1 MRLLMVHPG
10 ASFSTADVYNG
21 YLGALTRQGHTIH
34 EYRLDERL
42 EVAARHLRTLWRY
55 TKREGK
61 PSSADVIWE
70 ACQQIVTRALYYHV
84 DAVLIVST
92 MYLHPDFLVL
102 LRRAHI
108 PSIVI
113 GTEHPYDDAAFARL
127 LPYIDVAFVN
137 ERSSVAALRVVN
149 EDVYYL
155 PHAYDPDTHR
165 PGAQPGDEEVAAH
178 DVVFV
183 GTLFQERI
191 DLLSGVD
198 WTGIDLGLYGAVDL
212 LPKRHPLR
220 RFVRGGIIDNRKAAA
235 LYRRAKIGLNL
246 YRTSQGF
253 GEDVPH
259 IAHAESLNPRA
270 VELAACG
277 CFHISNDRAEVQ
289 EVFGDAVQTFSDSV
303 SLESSIRGFLISEH
317 NRVLMAR
324 RLPYRVEHLT
334 FDRQAAYMVST
345 LRAAWSGASA
355 AIGA

>member
-1 MRLLMVHPG
+1 MKLLYVHPG
-10 ASFSTADVYNG
+10 ASFSTHDVYTG

-42 EVAARHLRTLWRY
+42 EVASRFLGTLWRHS
-55 TKREGK
+55 KRPGK

-70 ACQQIVTRALYYHV
+70 ACQQIVTRALYYNV
-84 DAVLIVST
+84 DAVLIVSS

-113 GTEHPYDDAAFARL
+113 GTEHPYDDHHFAKL

-137 ERSSVAALRVVN
+137 ERASVAPLRAYN
-149 EDVYYL
+149 DDVYYL
-155 PHAYDPDTHR
+155 PHAHDPAKHR
-165 PGAQPGDEEVAAH
+165 PGAQPGDEDVPAH

-191 DLLSGVD
+191 DLLTGVD
-198 WTGIDLGLYGAVDL
+198 WTGIDLGLYGTVDL

-220 RFVRGGIIDNRKAAA
+220 QHVRGGVIDNARAAA

-246 YRTSQGF
+246 YRTSKGY
-253 GEDVPH
+253 GTEVEH

-277 CFHISNDRAEVQ
+277 AFHLSNDRAEVG
-289 EVFGDAVQTFSDSV
+289 EVFGATVPTFDTSER
-303 SLESSIRGFLISEH
+303 LQRLIRYYLT
-317 NRVLMAR
+317 NDKR
-324 RLPYRVEHLT
+324 RALPAAALPACVEHLT